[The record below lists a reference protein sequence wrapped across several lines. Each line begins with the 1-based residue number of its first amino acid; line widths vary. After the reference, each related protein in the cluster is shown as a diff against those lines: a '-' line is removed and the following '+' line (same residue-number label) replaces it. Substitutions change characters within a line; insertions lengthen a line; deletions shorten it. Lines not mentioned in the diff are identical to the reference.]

1 MATITVHV
9 SEEEKEFLT
18 QMAKIEGKSL
28 SDLLKSKTLESLED
42 THDVHLGDL
51 AYKEYLKEPVSRPLS
66 RLMSELAFEDECD
79 SGK

>member
-9 SEEEKEFLT
+9 SEEEKEFST

-42 THDVHLGDL
+42 TYDFHLGDL

-79 SGK
+79 